1 MSYVVTML
9 SWTGWIWT
17 AAFFAVVI
25 PLLVREAGRRRHG
38 SEVVAGAAAGQ
49 RNENG

>member
-25 PLLVREAGRRRHG
+25 PLLAREAGRKRRG
-38 SEVVAGAAAGQ
+38 FEVVAGAAAEP